1 MLRAAN
7 RNGDRRL
14 VGFTVVLFAPRWSV
28 EGDFDRPGPAGH
40 VIFLP
45 CMPRRRHGLQ
55 LEVLIV
61 NILGT
66 DQAGP

>member
-28 EGDFDRPGPAGH
+28 EGDFDRPGPAGR

-45 CMPRRRHGLQ
+45 CPEDVMAYSLKS
-55 LEVLIV
+55 
-61 NILGT
+61 
-66 DQAGP
+66 